1 MVIFVLNMCIQHG
14 FSMFHFSKTNGFPFF
29 KTANCFHSH
38 PNCDPRQ
45 PQPGPESRLKHRLF
59 WETWDDSRG
68 FWRDVKNLKQTSNFS
83 NRNFRFVPS
92 AFNTSTLRTGQVQSP
107 GLKFW
112 RVEGLAG
119 RSCRS
124 WISALTNRNA
134 LKQLKHWINLDHHL
148 AVKLHLPPV
157 HVTLLLSEIAP
168 AASRMEPGQ
177 MQLQVSFS
185 QLNQYW
191 NMFKL
196 TQRIP
201 HSAFQTHWKESTCL
215 EGGRGGLWFAT
226 PGPTGSARAKC
237 RALITHPTYPF
248 TFHFISLL
256 HLETL
261 ICVTEPFQPQANY
274 PKLHSNLNIVSL
286 EMKPRV
292 VSWHVR
298 PGVHLF
304 NPTQCLRHTTLR
316 SNLTDLATSTGMKG
330 RRKNSQTVEKEF
342 KNGENKHDLTEILS
356 GTSGFSFDF
365 SYGVFPQKYDLFQ
378 ARSRWIPWSPADGR
392 HMLGTSS
399 HQPREY
405 HDLRWFRCKEYIS
418 LNVYVKINS

>member
-1 MVIFVLNMCIQHG
+1 M
-14 FSMFHFSKTNGFPFF
+14 
-29 KTANCFHSH
+29 
-38 PNCDPRQ
+38 
-45 PQPGPESRLKHRLF
+45 
-59 WETWDDSRG
+59 
-68 FWRDVKNLKQTSNFS
+68 
-83 NRNFRFVPS
+83 
-92 AFNTSTLRTGQVQSP
+92 
-107 GLKFW
+107 
-112 RVEGLAG
+112 
-119 RSCRS
+119 
-124 WISALTNRNA
+124 
-134 LKQLKHWINLDHHL
+134 KQLKHWINLDHHL

-157 HVTLLLSEIAP
+157 HVTLLLSEIVRSKDTATSAP
-168 AASRMEPGQ
+168 RMEPGQ
-177 MQLQVSFS
+177 MQLQVSHF
-185 QLNQYW
+185 LFTAELILKYVK
-191 NMFKL
+191 KL

-274 PKLHSNLNIVSL
+274 PKLHSINIVSL

-316 SNLTDLATSTGMKG
+316 SNLTGLATSTGMKG
-330 RRKNSQTVEKEF
+330 RRKNSKTVKT
-342 KNGENKHDLTEILS
+342 NMILQRYS
-356 GTSGFSFDF
+356 VVFSFDF
-365 SYGVFPQKYDLFQ
+365 SYGLSTQK
-378 ARSRWIPWSPADGR
+378 I
-392 HMLGTSS
+392 
-399 HQPREY
+399 
-405 HDLRWFRCKEYIS
+405 
-418 LNVYVKINS
+418 